1 MAVIGYLP
9 ISQDFPCSGIPT
21 WAIAKKGIVALDI
34 STGNKYIQST
44 APYGNDWR
52 VLSLKNIYTPG
63 GVQSVTADGTGIVVV
78 DNTDPQNPIVGFG
91 GVYTDGLT
99 VFGNGTPLN
108 PLVSAGSDTYEV
120 KATALD
126 GNPAFLDQKIA
137 CLTDSTILVQP
148 SNLFGFEYINVRV
161 NWSPRTVFESRNM
174 DVVTLNPGD
183 PVYVIDV
190 DPANNIVD
198 VGLADASN
206 PAKMPAVGLVWGSA
220 IFPNLLGGV
229 IMTGLYSG
237 VATDPIDGVTPS
249 TGDKLYVK
257 SGGGLT
263 TTMPTG
269 GDIVQ
274 NVGVVGNV
282 STLSSDGSIIAGELL
297 SGSTSGG
304 GGYSYTDTLVNTTP
318 YNVLPVSGVNVY
330 LVDATAGAI
339 TINMPTAVGNNAMY
353 VIKKTDSSSNT
364 VTIVPNG
371 AQTIDGLTSVT
382 IRFQNTS
389 IDIYSDGSNLYIA

>member
-21 WAIAKKGIVALDI
+21 WAIAKKGVVALDI

-52 VLSLKNIYTPG
+52 ILSLKNIYTPG
-63 GVQSVTADGTGIVVV
+63 GVQSVTDDGTGVIVV
-78 DNTDPQNPIVGFG
+78 DNTDSQNPVVGFG
-91 GVYTDGLT
+91 GVYTDGVT

-108 PLVSAGSDTYEV
+108 PLVSAGSDTYQV
-120 KATALD
+120 KATVFD
-126 GNPAFLDQKIA
+126 SNPAFLDQKIA
-137 CLTDSTILVQP
+137 CVADSTILVTP
-148 SNLFGFEYINVRV
+148 ANVSGFDFINIRV
-161 NWSPRTVFESRNM
+161 IWSPRTVFESRNM

-190 DPANNIVD
+190 NPLNNIVD

-206 PAKMPAVGLVWGSA
+206 PAKMPAVGLVWGSQM
-220 IFPNLLGGV
+220 FPNLLGGV
-229 IMTGLYSG
+229 IMTGLYAS
-237 VATDPIDGVTPS
+237 VVTDPIDGITPS

-257 SGGGLT
+257 AGGGLT

-282 STLSSDGSIIAGELL
+282 SAISSDGSIIVGELL
-297 SGSTSGG
+297 SGSSGGG

-318 YNVLPVSGVNVY
+318 YNIVPVSGANVY
-330 LVDATAGAI
+330 LVDATIGAM
-339 TINMPTAVGNNAMY
+339 TINMPSAVGNNAMY
-353 VIKKTDSSSNT
+353 VIKKIDSSANT
-364 VTIVPNG
+364 VTVVPSG
-371 AQTIDGLTSVT
+371 AQTIDGLASVV